1 VPKFDFHLTLSR
13 RVWALAAM
21 ALATMA
27 LGTGVALYRFNSS
40 AMEWRRAELR
50 SEVDIAAGW
59 LKNAVPADSAD
70 KPAAIRAAL
79 ERLRPLRFGENGY
92 FFAISLDGL
101 SLLSPTSPQVEG
113 TSLLAVRDSGG
124 GLPFET
130 MVAAA
135 RKDGAAVVNYPWAKP
150 GGGDVPREKT
160 SYVKALPELGLLIG
174 SGVYFDEVFAHL
186 ADISAALALTVA
198 PLLLLFVGAAYYI
211 GRTISN
217 RLKGMTSAL
226 NAMARGDIDVAPPGL
241 DLHDELGEM
250 ARAVEAIK
258 QGLRRASEAQG
269 IERREQREAADR
281 ARGDAMRA
289 LAQKFETAVGG
300 VVESVT
306 ASTHNLESFAR
317 SLVQEARYSGEQ
329 ADVGSRAAEVASQNV
344 LSVASAA
351 EQLSFSV
358 EEIGASAA
366 RSRELSEDAAREAES
381 TRARM
386 GELVAAIDHIG
397 GVVAMIAGIAQST
410 NMLALNATIEAA
422 RAGEQGRGF
431 AVVAQ
436 EVKSLAEQTARATSE
451 VSGQIAEIQRAS
463 QDANSCIGAM
473 AEATH
478 EVSAIASSIA
488 VSVGSQGEATREIA
502 QNVQDASGRT
512 GELAQVIEE
521 VRSASRQS
529 GDSAEQVL
537 QSATGLSRQIAS
549 LRREC
554 DSFLS
559 QVRAA

>member
-1 VPKFDFHLTLSR
+1 VPRFDFHLTLTR
-13 RVWALAAM
+13 RVWALAAL
-21 ALATMA
+21 ALATMG
-27 LGTGVALYRFNSS
+27 LGTGVALYRFHSS
-40 AMEWRRAELR
+40 AMDLRRAELR
-50 SEVDIAAGW
+50 SEVEIGADW
-59 LKNAVPADSAD
+59 LKSAVPAESPD

-79 ERLRPLRFGENGY
+79 ERLRPVRFGENGY
-92 FFAISLDGL
+92 FFVISLDGV
-101 SLLSPTSPQVEG
+101 SLLSPSAPQVEG
-113 TSLLAVRDSGG
+113 SSLLGVRDSAG
-124 GLPFET
+124 GLPFQT
-130 MVAAA
+130 MVSTA
-135 RKDGAAVVNYPWAKP
+135 RKAGVAAVAYLWPKP
-150 GGGDVPREKT
+150 GASGPSEKA
-160 SYVKALPELGLLIG
+160 SYAKAIPELGLLVG
-174 SGVYFDEVFAHL
+174 SGMYFDDSFGRL
-186 ADISAALALTVA
+186 IDIAATLALAVA

-211 GRTISN
+211 GRTISQ
-217 RLKGMTSAL
+217 RLKGLTSAL

-241 DLHDELGEM
+241 DRHDELGEM

-258 QGLRRASEAQG
+258 QGLRRAADEQG
-269 IERREQREAADR
+269 AERRAQREAADR
-281 ARGDAMRA
+281 ARSEAMRA

-300 VVESVT
+300 VVEGVT
-306 ASTHNLESFAR
+306 ASTHKLESFAR

-329 ADVGSRAAEVASQNV
+329 ADIGSRAAEVASQNV

-358 EEIGASAA
+358 EEIGASAS
-366 RSRELSEDAAREAES
+366 RSRELSEDAARGAES

-386 GELVAAIDHIG
+386 SELVAAIDHIG
-397 GVVAMIAGIAQST
+397 GVVAMIAGIAQRT

-436 EVKSLAEQTARATSE
+436 EVKSLAEQTARATSD
-451 VSGQIAEIQRAS
+451 VAGQIAEIQRAS

-521 VRSASRQS
+521 VRAASRQS

-537 QSATGLSRQIAS
+537 QSATGLSRQIDS

>member
-1 VPKFDFHLTLSR
+1 
-13 RVWALAAM
+13 
-21 ALATMA
+21 
-27 LGTGVALYRFNSS
+27 
-40 AMEWRRAELR
+40 
-50 SEVDIAAGW
+50 
-59 LKNAVPADSAD
+59 
-70 KPAAIRAAL
+70 
-79 ERLRPLRFGENGY
+79 
-92 FFAISLDGL
+92 
-101 SLLSPTSPQVEG
+101 
-113 TSLLAVRDSGG
+113 
-124 GLPFET
+124 
-130 MVAAA
+130 
-135 RKDGAAVVNYPWAKP
+135 
-150 GGGDVPREKT
+150 
-160 SYVKALPELGLLIG
+160 
-174 SGVYFDEVFAHL
+174 
-186 ADISAALALTVA
+186 
-198 PLLLLFVGAAYYI
+198 
-211 GRTISN
+211 
-217 RLKGMTSAL
+217 
-226 NAMARGDIDVAPPGL
+226 
-241 DLHDELGEM
+241 
-250 ARAVEAIK
+250 
-258 QGLRRASEAQG
+258 
-269 IERREQREAADR
+269 
-281 ARGDAMRA
+281 
-289 LAQKFETAVGG
+289 
-300 VVESVT
+300 
-306 ASTHNLESFAR
+306 
-317 SLVQEARYSGEQ
+317 
-329 ADVGSRAAEVASQNV
+329 
-344 LSVASAA
+344 
-351 EQLSFSV
+351 
-358 EEIGASAA
+358 
-366 RSRELSEDAAREAES
+366 
-381 TRARM
+381 M

-559 QVRAA
+559 QIRAA

>member
-1 VPKFDFHLTLSR
+1 
-13 RVWALAAM
+13 M

-59 LKNAVPADSAD
+59 LKNVAAADSAD

-113 TSLLAVRDSGG
+113 TSLLGVRDSAG

-135 RKDGAAVVNYPWAKP
+135 RKEGAAVVNYPWAKP

-160 SYVKALPELGLLIG
+160 SYVKAVPELGLLIG
-174 SGVYFDEVFAHL
+174 SGVYLDEVFAHL
-186 ADISAALALTVA
+186 ADISVALALAVA

-226 NAMARGDIDVAPPGL
+226 NAMACGDIDVAPPGL

-258 QGLRRASEAQG
+258 QGLRRASEAQN

-281 ARGDAMRA
+281 ARSEPMRA

-300 VVESVT
+300 VVEGVT

-329 ADVGSRAAEVASQNV
+329 ADIGSRAAEVASQNV

-366 RSRELSEDAAREAES
+366 RSRELSEHAAREAES

-488 VSVGSQGEATREIA
+488 ASVGSQGEATREIA

-537 QSATGLSRQIAS
+537 QSATGLSRQIDS